1 MKDFLEVGRGDHTFS
16 TSFFSVV
23 VSAEMAPG
31 FHMLVYTTLLDGNV
45 ITGLSVIVTLQ
56 ILWKF
61 VYF

>member
-16 TSFFSVV
+16 TSSFFSVV

-45 ITGLSVIVTLQ
+45 ITGVSHCNLVELDN
-56 ILWKF
+56 F
-61 VYF
+61 